1 MTRILLARGCCMK
14 DNKDNSANLVVL
26 NNNLDKVEE
35 ILQDLLIFSL
45 EEIKDNPSSEERI
58 VTLWCNSI
66 KNFNDFFFQEFER
79 TNNKK
84 LYKRIIR
91 LLMFKR

>member
-1 MTRILLARGCCMK
+1 MK